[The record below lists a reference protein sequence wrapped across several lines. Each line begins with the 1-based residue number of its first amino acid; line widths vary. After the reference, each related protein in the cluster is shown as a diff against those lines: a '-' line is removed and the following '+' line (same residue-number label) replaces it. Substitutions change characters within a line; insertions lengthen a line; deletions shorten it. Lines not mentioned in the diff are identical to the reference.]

1 MKSSS
6 HVSSLSKY
14 LDIIGEFSAGNNL
27 TLFRGQPNIK
37 RRLLPAVARNSSN
50 IDSVSV
56 EKDMLDMLHKYGA
69 NKLSNEHS
77 GYWYLLSE
85 AQHFGLKT
93 RLLDWSSNPL
103 VALWF
108 ACQNPGKQP
117 HVYVLKADSLM
128 DADLNTDPFEQT
140 QTKVLHPKRCH
151 PRVDAQNGWYTVH
164 SSSNQTGNNGQ
175 RFVPLEEELAASGN
189 LMEIPILPAV
199 KEKLLDE
206 LDQCGVNER
215 LIYPDLSGLCR
226 HINKLFETSLSDD
239 SSASNPYLDQKK
251 KMSIK
256 VVNNHQAFGGM
267 TTARG
272 HSESV
277 SELNRREVSDG
288 FQQYRHTYTRDFDF
302 D

>member
-37 RRLLPAVARNSSN
+37 RSLLPAIARNSCN

-69 NKLSNEHS
+69 NKLSNDHS
-77 GYWYLLSE
+77 DYWYLLSE

-117 HVYVLKADSLM
+117 HVYVLRADSLT
-128 DADLNTDPFEQT
+128 DVDLNSDPFEQT
-140 QTKVLHPKRCH
+140 ETKVFHPKLCH
-151 PRVDAQNGWYTVH
+151 PMVEAQNSWYTVH
-164 SSSNQTGNNGQ
+164 PSSNYSENNGH
-175 RFVPLEEELAASGN
+175 RFVPLEEELVASGN

-206 LDQCGVNER
+206 LDRCGINER
-215 LIYPDLSGLCR
+215 VIYPDLSGLCR
-226 HINKLFETSLSDD
+226 HINKLYENNAAGT
-239 SSASNPYLDQKK
+239 PHLDQKK
-251 KMSIK
+251 VMSIK
-256 VVNNHQAFGGM
+256 VVNNPHTFGR
-267 TTARG
+267 TRTVLES
-272 HSESV
+272 SESLQ
-277 SELNRREVSDG
+277 ELNRREVSDG
-288 FQQYRHTYTRDFDF
+288 FQQYRHTYTKDFDF